1 MSELKKE
8 LLIIMKVI
16 VAENASELGKQA
28 FKLLAEAVA
37 GGAKTLGLAT
47 GSSPVE
53 LYQELAA
60 SQLDLIQMTSV
71 NLDEYV
77 GLSPENPQSYHY
89 FMKQHLFQYKPFKR
103 SYLPDGEA
111 EDIQKECDR
120 YNQILADN
128 PVDLQVLGI
137 GQNGHIA
144 FNEPGTPFDSV
155 THEVALT
162 ESTIK
167 ANARFF
173 DSIDDV
179 PKSAICMGIANIMAA
194 KEIVLLA
201 KGESK
206 AKAIKAMVEGP
217 VTTDVPASILQKHPH
232 VTVIADQAAASLLK

>member
-1 MSELKKE
+1 M
-8 LLIIMKVI
+8 
-16 VAENASELGKQA
+16 N
-28 FKLLAEAVA
+28 
-37 GGAKTLGLAT
+37 
-47 GSSPVE
+47 
-53 LYQELAA
+53 
-60 SQLDLIQMTSV
+60 
-71 NLDEYV
+71 
-77 GLSPENPQSYHY
+77 
-89 FMKQHLFQYKPFKR
+89 QHLFQYKPFKR
-103 SYLPDGEA
+103 SYLPDGQA
-111 EDIQKECDR
+111 KDIQAECSR
-120 YNQILADN
+120 YNQILAEN
-128 PVDLQVLGI
+128 PVDFQVLGI

-173 DSIDDV
+173 DSIDEV

-194 KEIVLLA
+194 KEIILLA

-217 VTTDVPASILQKHPH
+217 VTTDVPASVLQKHPS

>member
-1 MSELKKE
+1 
-8 LLIIMKVI
+8 MKVI
-16 VAENASELGKQA
+16 VVKNASELGKQA
-28 FKLLAEAVA
+28 FDLLAKAVA

-53 LYQELAA
+53 LYQEMVA
-60 SQLDLIQMTSV
+60 SQLDFSQMTSV

-89 FMKQHLFQYKPFKR
+89 FMNQHLFQYKPFKR
-103 SYLPDGEA
+103 SYLPDGQA
-111 EDIQKECDR
+111 EDIQAECGH

-144 FNEPGTPFDSV
+144 FNEPGTPFDSI

-167 ANARFF
+167 A
-173 DSIDDV
+173 
-179 PKSAICMGIANIMAA
+179 
-194 KEIVLLA
+194 
-201 KGESK
+201 
-206 AKAIKAMVEGP
+206 
-217 VTTDVPASILQKHPH
+217 TPASSTALMKCQRAPSAWGLPISWRLRRSSFWPRGK
-232 VTVIADQAAASLLK
+232 ARLRLLRPWLKGQ

>member
-1 MSELKKE
+1 
-8 LLIIMKVI
+8 MKVI
-16 VAENASELGKQA
+16 VVKNASELDKQA
-28 FKLLAEAVA
+28 FDLLTKAVDE
-37 GGAKTLGLAT
+37 GAKTLGLAT

-53 LYQELAA
+53 LYQEIVA
-60 SQLDLIQMTSV
+60 SQLDFSQMTSV

-89 FMKQHLFQYKPFKR
+89 FMNQHLFQYKPFKH
-103 SYLPDGEA
+103 SYLPDGQA
-111 EDIQKECDR
+111 KDIQAECGR
-120 YNQILADN
+120 YNQILAEN

-173 DSIDDV
+173 DSIDEV
-179 PKSAICMGIANIMAA
+179 PKSAICMGISNIMTA
-194 KEIVLLA
+194 KEILLIA
-201 KGESK
+201 KGKNK
-206 AKAIKAMVEGP
+206 AQAVKDMLEGP
-217 VTTDVPASILQKHPH
+217 INEAVPASVLQKHPH
-232 VTVIADQAAASLLK
+232 VTVVLDQDAASLLD